1 MTTTWLELVLSHYQ
15 AITQTQH
22 HPTAAT
28 RAPSW
33 HYSRRKVE
41 RKKRNT
47 IWTRERAV
55 FTPTQRRVMHVAIDC
70 ASESAASSQLSSR
83 QSALTNSASDGPA
96 ASTSRRVT
104 VRLCLGARR
113 VKRAESVAAQR
124 RDGRY
129 LLHLG
134 LFEAHCWPPGPRASV
149 IATVVHCPS
158 VPVWRDHG
166 AFDIA
171 ELAVARARLEH
182 VEASARSS
190 PQRAARTA
198 VWRLIRRAA
207 RAALPG
213 ATTVEPVSAE
223 AHRVT
228 RVSLQWP
235 WKPRAS
241 DPPRCPRRR
250 QAAPPVVRALG
261 LVRVG

>member
-1 MTTTWLELVLSHYQ
+1 
-15 AITQTQH
+15 
-22 HPTAAT
+22 
-28 RAPSW
+28 
-33 HYSRRKVE
+33 
-41 RKKRNT
+41 
-47 IWTRERAV
+47 
-55 FTPTQRRVMHVAIDC
+55 
-70 ASESAASSQLSSR
+70 
-83 QSALTNSASDGPA
+83 
-96 ASTSRRVT
+96 

-182 VEASARSS
+182 VEASARSNGLLLAQWHFEE
-190 PQRAARTA
+190 PR
-198 VWRLIRRAA
+198 A

-213 ATTVEPVSAE
+213 ATTVETVSAE
-223 AHRVT
+223 THRVT

-235 WKPRAS
+235 SGSRAPRIL
-241 DPPRCPRRR
+241 RG
-250 QAAPPVVRALG
+250 APGEGKLRHLWLG
-261 LVRVG
+261 F

>member
-1 MTTTWLELVLSHYQ
+1 MCVGKCRFK
-15 AITQTQH
+15 
-22 HPTAAT
+22 P
-28 RAPSW
+28 
-33 HYSRRKVE
+33 
-41 RKKRNT
+41 
-47 IWTRERAV
+47 AV
-55 FTPTQRRVMHVAIDC
+55 I
-70 ASESAASSQLSSR
+70 SSSR

-113 VKRAESVAAQR
+113 VGVKRAESVAAQR

-213 ATTVEPVSAE
+213 ATT
-223 AHRVT
+223 
-228 RVSLQWP
+228 Q
-235 WKPRAS
+235 WKPSQLKPTGSHACPYSGPLEAARLGSSAVPQEKAS
-241 DPPRCPRRR
+241 C
-250 QAAPPVVRALG
+250 ATCG
-261 LVRVG
+261 